1 MLGETA
7 KYSRREDQIDQVQI
21 QRINQLSIWGGGG
34 KRKEGDGGG
43 GTSGHY
49 ATLNEMTRDSGSV
62 QN

>member
-1 MLGETA
+1 MSRETA
-7 KYSRREDQIDQVQI
+7 KYSRREDQIHQVQI
-21 QRINQLSIWGGGG
+21 QRINQLSIWEGRRGGG
-34 KRKEGDGGG
+34 KEMGG